1 MLGKLTIIRL
11 NLQHR
16 LLTQNFRFLIHPSI
30 PFSKPDLR
38 IAEFATGT
46 AIWLTEVS
54 KLVPSGCKLD
64 GYDISSAQFPPPEL
78 LPSTIN
84 LQQHDVLKP
93 LGEKYLG
100 YYDIIAVRL
109 LVTAL
114 ADDEWEKAVRNLI
127 QYLSSFRLPPNLL
140 PKISISN
147 SDR

>member
-1 MLGKLTIIRL
+1 MLPELTTTRL

-30 PFSKPDLR
+30 PFGKPHLR

-54 KLVPSGCKLD
+54 KLVSTDCQLD

-78 LPSTIN
+78 LPSNIN
-84 LQQHDVLKP
+84 LQQHDILKP
-93 LGEKYLG
+93 LGEEYFG

-114 ADDEWEKAVRNLI
+114 ADDEWKKAVQNVI
-127 QYLSSFRLPPNLL
+127 QYLSSLRLLL
-140 PKISISN
+140 TSFSESPF
-147 SDR
+147 